1 MRNILFVGL
10 LFAVFSMAK
19 TVPLSINVPASVT
32 LESGDFVQIGDFP
45 SQWGYNRIVL
55 GIQPQGGASLEGFFS
70 RDSCQYTLV
79 GDYQQIDFEFD
90 GETVFLKYLG
100 NTSTNVTLQWWLD
113 YSVTHS
119 QCEEPSVTAMELIN
133 YAGSLD
139 SLYQDY
145 IDLGPLNNISTFES
159 SGENL
164 KISDYPTWMHN
175 TLMVQIEPSDG
186 KPLDGFVY
194 IGRETLK
201 ISGYSVTIPLSRRS
215 FLPATFQVSLSTKR
229 SFSVKWWA
237 TYFNAQNLPIQ
248 MSSSS
253 NQSQDSIYCE
263 YSFVGGRTGK
273 LKLKYSVN
281 DFVDG
286 NAPVYTAK
294 STLEGS
300 ALGMASNSF
309 HVGTVYNIQANI
321 SDGKAITLAIPID
334 VGRHVGRDDIF
345 VYHERNG
352 VVERITPD
360 SVVNGFVYFQTSSC
374 SNFWTSVANFVED
387 VCGAVVD
394 GISAIGEIIIEGV
407 QYVVDSGH
415 GFYDWL
421 VDNMCSLFDLDTWVD
436 FFTKDA
442 EDRVVCDWDLPEG
455 QMPDDEFK
463 DYNPSLFDVVG
474 ITATKPLLRITDEMS
489 DVSRLEASIK
499 NLDIMLSELIYR
511 KMNPEDKKRFGA
523 NNMVNLVDDSTSEH
537 VTKYLAVST
546 TLTRYAV
553 DMVKM
558 LNDCYAALNLNVLT
572 HFLSDYTKLHAG
584 VASLEERCKDLFTG
598 FGFIDY
604 IADVFDCSAD
614 MLKLLAQS
622 AQEDGKPMIDFK
634 YHRDELILKTSDVLA
649 RVALLAYYD
658 KSMRGPLKIWF
669 NQSYKS
675 LSTLMEL
682 LGPLML
688 HNNISIKAEAA
699 MALYEYVYWGGT
711 THFEKFKKGV
721 ELHYGENGGYSEG
734 TGYLQYINE
743 DVPYLMAALKK
754 AYAQKGME
762 FSLPQKFYN
771 SGYFLKDMARNIA
784 VDLQPTL
791 KLRIPIEIDDG
802 GTYTPEYSVWGT
814 LTEDAQF
821 FRLAKKYPAAKQE
834 IYSSYRN
841 ELCNIYINQGLPLPS
856 ESKIQEMYLENV
868 VDGSKNI
875 YGNPLAGSPLVILG
889 YGNWDDSYG
898 MELEEENGVTGR
910 YADGAAIINYRD
922 ENGEDFTITVVA
934 ENGKLWEN
942 GQAHDQQD
950 NMSFTLSST
959 RDGHIVRDMGYSG
972 FGNNLNTHE
981 YQDHN
986 VLMRPNHPELT
997 DGYGNRSLSHS
1008 DLARI
1013 AEKYTQDYTGVFTH
1027 GLFGLFSDEL
1037 ADYGVSGAGGSQ
1049 AYLVDSLRSDE
1060 VLAYTF
1066 YQQTNGGEWVNF
1078 FTQDTERVYPF
1089 ENYRSIAY
1097 FGKTLWLFDQPS
1109 DKNLL
1114 WVANGSTQA
1123 SHIQGTYFDKNV
1135 DRHVGNYVVAN
1146 YNSCNNIGAQQNI
1159 SRADIPF
1166 NTIWSCRQ
1174 TIDLS
1179 ECCTEQQA
1187 LPVTIFYTIDLD
1199 NSFRKAPPCNVSD
1212 IQCFERTEG
1221 SITQRVIVPARG
1233 VSYKVNE
1240 VLADVPSSNMST
1252 YNGIMFAERNGN
1264 GDWLVH
1270 GVLNEG
1276 EKINKLIVKTQ
1287 YLPSNLLLRSF

>member
-19 TVPLSINVPASVT
+19 TVPLSINVPTSVT

-70 RDSCQYTLV
+70 RDACQDTLV

-113 YSVTHS
+113 YSVTHN

-374 SNFWTSVANFVED
+374 SDFWTSVANFVED

-394 GISAIGEIIIEGV
+394 GISAIGETIIEGV

-463 DYNPSLFDVVG
+463 NYNPSLFDVVG
-474 ITATKPLLRITDEMS
+474 ITATR
-489 DVSRLEASIK
+489 R
-499 NLDIMLSELIYR
+499 
-511 KMNPEDKKRFGA
+511 
-523 NNMVNLVDDSTSEH
+523 
-537 VTKYLAVST
+537 
-546 TLTRYAV
+546 
-553 DMVKM
+553 
-558 LNDCYAALNLNVLT
+558 
-572 HFLSDYTKLHAG
+572 
-584 VASLEERCKDLFTG
+584 
-598 FGFIDY
+598 
-604 IADVFDCSAD
+604 
-614 MLKLLAQS
+614 
-622 AQEDGKPMIDFK
+622 
-634 YHRDELILKTSDVLA
+634 
-649 RVALLAYYD
+649 
-658 KSMRGPLKIWF
+658 
-669 NQSYKS
+669 
-675 LSTLMEL
+675 
-682 LGPLML
+682 
-688 HNNISIKAEAA
+688 
-699 MALYEYVYWGGT
+699 
-711 THFEKFKKGV
+711 
-721 ELHYGENGGYSEG
+721 
-734 TGYLQYINE
+734 
-743 DVPYLMAALKK
+743 
-754 AYAQKGME
+754 
-762 FSLPQKFYN
+762 
-771 SGYFLKDMARNIA
+771 
-784 VDLQPTL
+784 
-791 KLRIPIEIDDG
+791 
-802 GTYTPEYSVWGT
+802 
-814 LTEDAQF
+814 
-821 FRLAKKYPAAKQE
+821 
-834 IYSSYRN
+834 
-841 ELCNIYINQGLPLPS
+841 
-856 ESKIQEMYLENV
+856 
-868 VDGSKNI
+868 
-875 YGNPLAGSPLVILG
+875 
-889 YGNWDDSYG
+889 
-898 MELEEENGVTGR
+898 
-910 YADGAAIINYRD
+910 
-922 ENGEDFTITVVA
+922 
-934 ENGKLWEN
+934 
-942 GQAHDQQD
+942 
-950 NMSFTLSST
+950 T
-959 RDGHIVRDMGYSG
+959 RD
-972 FGNNLNTHE
+972 
-981 YQDHN
+981 
-986 VLMRPNHPELT
+986 
-997 DGYGNRSLSHS
+997 
-1008 DLARI
+1008 
-1013 AEKYTQDYTGVFTH
+1013 
-1027 GLFGLFSDEL
+1027 
-1037 ADYGVSGAGGSQ
+1037 
-1049 AYLVDSLRSDE
+1049 
-1060 VLAYTF
+1060 
-1066 YQQTNGGEWVNF
+1066 
-1078 FTQDTERVYPF
+1078 
-1089 ENYRSIAY
+1089 
-1097 FGKTLWLFDQPS
+1097 
-1109 DKNLL
+1109 
-1114 WVANGSTQA
+1114 
-1123 SHIQGTYFDKNV
+1123 
-1135 DRHVGNYVVAN
+1135 
-1146 YNSCNNIGAQQNI
+1146 
-1159 SRADIPF
+1159 
-1166 NTIWSCRQ
+1166 
-1174 TIDLS
+1174 
-1179 ECCTEQQA
+1179 
-1187 LPVTIFYTIDLD
+1187 
-1199 NSFRKAPPCNVSD
+1199 
-1212 IQCFERTEG
+1212 
-1221 SITQRVIVPARG
+1221 
-1233 VSYKVNE
+1233 
-1240 VLADVPSSNMST
+1240 
-1252 YNGIMFAERNGN
+1252 
-1264 GDWLVH
+1264 
-1270 GVLNEG
+1270 
-1276 EKINKLIVKTQ
+1276 
-1287 YLPSNLLLRSF
+1287 